1 MGSGSTAAI
10 GLEDGVGRRD
20 SKAMLA
26 CSCYHIGDYFRHW
39 LRMGSAA
46 AYPPKIFNVNWFRKD
61 ADGKFVW
68 PGFGQNM
75 RVLQWIVER
84 CEGRAAGVETPL
96 GVAPRYHDLNWQGL
110 DFTPA
115 KFNQVMQ
122 IDRST
127 WNKELS
133 SHDQLFQ
140 KIGKK
145 LPEAL
150 RTQRESLDRKL
161 ETAPQA

>member
-1 MGSGSTAAI
+1 MGAN
-10 GLEDGVGRRD
+10 L
-20 SKAMLA
+20 
-26 CSCYHIGDYFRHW
+26 
-39 LRMGSAA
+39 
-46 AYPPKIFNVNWFRKD
+46 
-61 ADGKFVW
+61 
-68 PGFGQNM
+68 
-75 RVLQWIVER
+75 LQR
-84 CEGRAAGVETPL
+84 
-96 GVAPRYHDLNWQGL
+96 QGL